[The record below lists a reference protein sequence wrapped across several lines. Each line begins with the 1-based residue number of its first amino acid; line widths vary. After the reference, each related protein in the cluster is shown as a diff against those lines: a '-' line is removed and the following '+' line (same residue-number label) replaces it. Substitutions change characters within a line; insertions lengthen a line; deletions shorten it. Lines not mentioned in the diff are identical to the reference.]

1 MGESNRRRPE
11 VATYCGTLRG
21 LSCGWR
27 WRLKVS
33 ERGRERELVRE
44 RARALGVEGTIRVP
58 NRALVC
64 ARERGCV
71 RERGSE

>member
-1 MGESNRRRPE
+1 
-11 VATYCGTLRG
+11 
-21 LSCGWR
+21 
-27 WRLKVS
+27 LKVS